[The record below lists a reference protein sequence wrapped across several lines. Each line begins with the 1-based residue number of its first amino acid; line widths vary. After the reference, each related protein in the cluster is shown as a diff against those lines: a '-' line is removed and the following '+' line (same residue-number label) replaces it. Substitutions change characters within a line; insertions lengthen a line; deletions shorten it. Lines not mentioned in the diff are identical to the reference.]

1 MLSERQALK
10 RFVISLS
17 ELDVLTESPIPRSSI
32 DLPRT
37 RDLPP
42 STGSQ
47 SISPLTKDAGIIRSR
62 I

>member
-10 RFVISLS
+10 LFVISLS
-17 ELDVLTESPIPRSSI
+17 ELDVLTQSPIPRSGI

-47 SISPLTKDAGIIRSR
+47 SISPLTKDAGIIPSR